1 MPLDPQQMLLI
12 GISPGAVP
20 VRTSKFFDTF
30 NVNDFQLVAWNAE
43 SLVAETQEKAGQSFQ
58 REHDPFAY
66 WRFKELYEKKLIT
79 ILNWIRHEHVL
90 VLFPCLFNSE
100 LKAHGPNGAVNV
112 DINHFSP
119 FSLVNLTEVSEG
131 TLHVD
136 DDFRSQF
143 SQFIDILRCDLV
155 ISGEGVIPLFRA
167 SESRHENSKIAG
179 AAFQVGKGAI
189 IFSPSLKAWDNPRL
203 LEYLEALA
211 KLPDMLSSRVNALS
225 ERIGYSE
232 VLGKLSDI
240 DMLSGPVDPLPET
253 TSALQRPALR
263 LAALPALFIATNALS
278 PVWAPQVERLLP
290 WGEKRAAEGEASVAL
305 AARLSE
311 IEKRPDFNTIKS
323 AESALARRVDQ
334 LEAALSRLQE
344 VPIGPPS
351 SAPDPMPPAEGP
363 PLSTEQTA
371 TGPLHAASPPL
382 STEVI
387 AMLLAR
393 GDTFLRRGDVAS
405 ARAFYERAADAGGG
419 QAALRMGATFDPAFL
434 GVRGDPAEARRW
446 YQRARDL
453 GEAEGERW
461 LKSIETK

>member
-12 GISPGAVP
+12 GISPGAIP

-30 NVNDFQLVAWNAE
+30 NVNDFQLVAWIVE
-43 SLVAETQEKAGQSFQ
+43 SLVAETQERASQSFQ

-66 WRFKELYEKKLIT
+66 WRFKELYEKKIIM
-79 ILNWIRHEHVL
+79 ILNWIRLGHVL
-90 VLFPCLFNSE
+90 VLFPSSFNSE
-100 LKAHGPNGAVNV
+100 LKAHGPNGPVNI
-112 DINHFSP
+112 DINRFFP
-119 FSLVNLTEVSEG
+119 FSLVNFTEMSED
-131 TLHVD
+131 TLYVD
-136 DDFRSQF
+136 DDFCTQF

-167 SESRHENSKIAG
+167 SERRHEYSKIAG

-189 IFSPSLKAWDNPRL
+189 VFSPSLKAWDNPRL

-211 KLPDMLSSRVNALS
+211 ELPDMLSGRVNALS
-225 ERIGYSE
+225 ERIEYSE
-232 VLGKLSDI
+232 VLGKLSDT
-240 DMLSGPVDPLPET
+240 LSGPVDPLPKT
-253 TSALQRPALR
+253 TNPLRRPALW
-263 LAALPALFIATNALS
+263 LAALPALFIATIALS
-278 PVWAPQVERLLP
+278 PFWAPQVERLLP
-290 WGEKRAAEGEASVAL
+290 WGEKPAAEGGDSVAL

-351 SAPDPMPPAEGP
+351 GAPDSMPPAEGP
-363 PLSTEQTA
+363 PLSIEQTA
-371 TGPLHAASPPL
+371 VGPLHAASPPL

-387 AMLLAR
+387 ALLLAR

-419 QAALRMGATFDPAFL
+419 RAALRMGATFDPAFL

-461 LKSIETK
+461 LKSVETK